1 MSTSV
6 LRARATVRYTVRGR
20 QYQGRT
26 TGRGGRMDARLY
38 VYAYLLLSAL
48 YVAACLQ
55 YLTSVGRTAA
65 LARALQPSIDEEP
78 APLDSEAA
86 LEEARTS
93 LRAVLGVDSAA
104 FACAVLPVAYVG
116 VSGLLA
122 NILSRNTSAAAPI
135 NVMWL
140 LATMGLVA
148 AHMFFVVRIIGQNTR
163 LKEIERPV
171 LTRSFVSR
179 QTNLLTYYRG
189 FVLLV
194 TAFNVVNA
202 LYTLANI
209 STIVRLPFVI

>member
-1 MSTSV
+1 
-6 LRARATVRYTVRGR
+6 
-20 QYQGRT
+20 
-26 TGRGGRMDARLY
+26 MDARLY

-55 YLTSVGRTAA
+55 YMTSVGRTVA
-65 LARALQPSIDEEP
+65 LARALQPEVGDEP
-78 APLDSEAA
+78 APLDSDEV

-93 LRAVLGVDSAA
+93 IRAVLGVDSAA

-122 NILSRNTSAAAPI
+122 NLLSRNTSAAAAI

-140 LATMGLVA
+140 LATMALVA
-148 AHMFFVVRIIGQNTR
+148 AHMFFVARIIAQNTR
-163 LKEIERPV
+163 LKNVDRPV

-179 QTNLLTYYRG
+179 QTSLLTYYRG

-202 LYTLANI
+202 LYTLANV
-209 STIVRLPFVI
+209 STIVRLPFVM